1 MPKTIQTLL
10 RRVIVFAV
18 TVGMLA
24 GTGCSFHRH
33 EYEKTVADASCTQGG
48 YTLFSCNC
56 GEAYKENETKALGHS
71 FEESRVEPTYLT
83 EGYTLGR
90 CTRCGEETKTELV
103 PSLTNVSSELAEQDY
118 LLPEDL
124 FSRPRTAN
132 PEYVMIHFTSAVT
145 LSKTDPYNME
155 SIRKIFTDYE
165 VSVHYIIDRDGTV
178 SCWVPESLV
187 AYHAGKGE
195 WQNDPKYTDK
205 MNEYAIGIEI
215 AAMGSESDMAQYLS
229 AADYGKID
237 SDLVGFTDAQYEALA
252 ALVKDICTRNQ
263 IPMDRDHVIGH
274 EEYSP
279 AKTDPG
285 ELFDWSR
292 ILP

>member
-1 MPKTIQTLL
+1 MKKSQSKRILCAAILL
-10 RRVIVFAV
+10 C
-18 TVGMLA
+18 TVLSA
-24 GTGCSFHRH
+24 AGCSHRH
-33 EYEKTVADASCTQGG
+33 EYEKSKADATCTEGG

-56 GEAYKENETKALGHS
+56 GEAYKENETKAIGHS
-71 FEESRVEPTYLT
+71 FEETKTEPTYVSD
-83 EGYTLGR
+83 GYTLRR
-90 CTRCGEETKTELV
+90 CTRCGEKTKTNLI
-103 PSLTNVSSELAEQDY
+103 PPLTDAASDLAEKDY

-145 LSKTDPYNME
+145 LSSKDPYNME

-205 MNEYAIGIEI
+205 MNEYAIGIEL
-215 AAMGSESDMAQYLS
+215 AAIGSENDMAQYLNS
-229 AADYGKID
+229 KDYNKID
-237 SDLVGFTDAQYEALA
+237 PDLMGFTDAQYASLA
-252 ALVKDICTRNQ
+252 ALVEDICSRNH
-263 IPMDRDHVIGH
+263 IPMDREHVIGH